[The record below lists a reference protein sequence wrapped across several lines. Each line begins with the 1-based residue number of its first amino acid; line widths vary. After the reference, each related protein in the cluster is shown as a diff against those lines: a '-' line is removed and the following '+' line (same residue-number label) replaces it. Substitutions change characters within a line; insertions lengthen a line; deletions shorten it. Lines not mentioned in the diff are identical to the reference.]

1 MTLDKAINP
10 RGLVPAVEYQGKALY
25 ESLILCEFFEDAYP
39 SHKPNLLPRDPADRA
54 LARMWLDHIS
64 KTFVPAF
71 HRLLQA
77 QDVEKQS
84 EALQDVYKSLRK
96 LAENI
101 KGPFF
106 HGEFGL
112 VDIAIA
118 PWIVRDFVL
127 REHRGFKRGDVSP
140 VWEAYAERVEKR
152 DSVVRTSSVSANQHI
167 DVYMFE
173 RALCVTAPGTSH

>member
-1 MTLDKAINP
+1 L
-10 RGLVPAVEYQGKALY
+10 
-25 ESLILCEFFEDAYP
+25 
-39 SHKPNLLPRDPADRA
+39 
-54 LARMWLDHIS
+54 
-64 KTFVPAF
+64 
-71 HRLLQA
+71 
-77 QDVEKQS
+77 
-84 EALQDVYKSLRK
+84 LQDVYKSLRK

-106 HGEFGL
+106 RGEFGL

-127 REHRGFKRGDVSP
+127 QEHRGFKRGDVSP

-167 DVYMFE
+167 EVYMFE